1 MLCSDAPLSAGWP
14 AHPSL
19 ACFATEHR
27 SACLC
32 GSWGLGLY
40 LFLSR
45 PKTPTPSAF
54 SLTQF
59 SPLSPP
65 ARFHS
70 VLVPRRPTP
79 TPTSSFFM
87 IPAFICN
94 PTEAS
99 PGRPPPKTQHGSP
112 YNPKVSAVSPSFDF
126 PLCPLAS
133 CKLVFKEVVFVLQ
146 VRVGVNVASV
156 APCEEQGAPTGQGVS
171 LICKPGG
178 GGGICPR
185 SACPPGPLQPISSC
199 SRLWGQQPGHR
210 GRRCPPGDQDGRA
223 RGPRPSTCAG
233 GQGTERLAQ
242 HSPGP
247 RLNGRRLSPKTNML
261 LP

>member
-1 MLCSDAPLSAGWP
+1 M
-14 AHPSL
+14 PSL
-19 ACFATEHR
+19 SGCRLLIYLLKSSLDLSQHCFRFVLPSFGRGKWDR
-27 SACLC
+27 S
-32 GSWGLGLY
+32 
-40 LFLSR
+40 
-45 PKTPTPSAF
+45 
-54 SLTQF
+54 SLTRVRTHTPCLGRR
-59 SPLSPP
+59 SLNPW
-65 ARFHS
+65 A
-70 VLVPRRPTP
+70 VPEGP
-79 TPTSSFFM
+79 
-87 IPAFICN
+87 FICN